1 MAGAGSPDPDRSGI
15 GASLWLPFWSVTI
28 DLRTRDDVDVD
39 TVDVADFFSSELPDL
54 AAERSGLAV
63 PGARELGVRPLT
75 VETPAGTWTLS
86 IEGEHVQVTPGGGGP
101 AVVRLDED
109 EVTDIV
115 HDRRTPMTLMA
126 AGTLDMPAGGL
137 GDFLDWWVVLRSLL
151 DARAVHTAGDVTFT
165 DPEGGALDLE
175 RSFSIDDDPA
185 QLAYFL
191 GEAGYLHLTDVFTP
205 AEMAQVSADIDSA
218 LPRYHDGDGRSWWA
232 TTSDGEQRAVR
243 LQRFQEESAATA
255 ALLEDERLLR
265 LATLTGDG
273 HLPRQQDGNKIE
285 ALVKPIGVVKGI
297 SDLPW
302 HKDCSLGRHSSRC
315 CSLTVGI
322 SVTGADDR
330 SGQLAVVAGSHRALL
345 QPAFFRS
352 SWGLPAV
359 PLPTGTGDVTVHC
372 SCTLHMSH
380 APVDRERRV
389 MYTDFVLPPRA
400 GDDPA
405 PSSAGAVDRVRE
417 RAYKVVSQVP
427 SSARPGASSTL

>member
-1 MAGAGSPDPDRSGI
+1 
-15 GASLWLPFWSVTI
+15 
-28 DLRTRDDVDVD
+28 VDVG
-39 TVDVADFFSSELPDL
+39 TIDVADFFGSELPAL
-54 AAERSGLAV
+54 AAERSALAV
-63 PGARELGVRPLT
+63 PGARELGVRPLS
-75 VETPAGTWTLS
+75 VETAAGTWTLS
-86 IEGEHVQVTPGGGGP
+86 VDGEDVRVRPGDGGH
-101 AVVRLDED
+101 ARVRLDES

-126 AGTLDMPAGGL
+126 AGTLDMPEGQL

-151 DARAVHTAGDVTFT
+151 DARAVHIAGDVTFA
-165 DPEGGALDLE
+165 DRDGGHLDLR
-175 RSFSIDDDPA
+175 RSFSVDDDPA

-191 GEAGYLHLTDVFTP
+191 GEAGFLHLTEVFTP
-205 AEMAQVSADIDSA
+205 QEMAQVSDDIDAA

-232 TTSDGEQRAVR
+232 TTADGEQRAVR

-255 ALLEDERLLR
+255 ALLEDDRLLR
-265 LATLTGDG
+265 LAALTGDG
-273 HLPRQQDGNKIE
+273 HVPRQLGGNKIE

-322 SVTGADDR
+322 SVTSADER
-330 SGQLAVVAGSHRALL
+330 SGQLGVVAGSHRALV
-345 QPAFFRS
+345 QPAFFRD
-352 SWGLPAV
+352 SWDLPAI
-359 PLPTGTGDVTVHC
+359 PLPTRTGDVTVHC

-405 PSSAGAVDRVRE
+405 PSSAGVIDTVRE
-417 RAYKVVSQVP
+417 QAYKVVSQVP
-427 SSARPGASSTL
+427 STVRPPAAQGR

>member
-1 MAGAGSPDPDRSGI
+1 M
-15 GASLWLPFWSVTI
+15 SLRCWAVTI

-39 TVDVADFFSSELPDL
+39 AIDVAEFFSVELPGL

-63 PGARELGVRPLT
+63 PGALELGVRSLT
-75 VETPAGTWTLS
+75 VETAAGVWTLS
-86 IEGEHVQVTPGGGGP
+86 IEGEQVRIRPDGDGE
-101 AVVRLDED
+101 ARVRLDD
-109 EVTDIV
+109 GEVTDIV

-126 AGTLDMPAGGL
+126 AGTLDMPEGGL
-137 GDFLDWWVVLRSLL
+137 ADFLDWWVVLRSLL
-151 DARAVHTAGDVTFT
+151 DERAVHTAGDVTFT
-165 DPEGGALDLE
+165 DRDGGGLDFQ

-191 GEAGYLHLTDVFTP
+191 GQAGYLHLTKVFTA
-205 AEMAQVSADIDSA
+205 AEMAQVSNDIDAA
-218 LPRYHDGDGRSWWA
+218 LPRYFDGDGRSWWA

-243 LQRFQEESAATA
+243 LQRFQEESATTA
-255 ALLEDERLLR
+255 SLLEDERLLR

-273 HLPRQQDGNKIE
+273 HLPREQGGNKIE

-322 SVTGADDR
+322 SVTGADER
-330 SGQLAVVAGSHRALL
+330 SGQLGVVAGSHRALV
-345 QPAFFRS
+345 QPAFFRD

-359 PLPTGTGDVTVHC
+359 PLPTRTGDVTVHC
-372 SCTLHMSH
+372 SCTLHMSQ

-405 PSSAGAVDRVRE
+405 PSSAGVVDRVRE

-427 SSARPGASSTL
+427 STVRPGAPTSATT

>member
-1 MAGAGSPDPDRSGI
+1 M
-15 GASLWLPFWSVTI
+15 VTI
-28 DLRTRDDVDVD
+28 DLRSRDDVDVE
-39 TVDVADFFSSELPDL
+39 TIDVVDFFAKGLPEL
-54 AAERSGLAV
+54 AAERSALAV

-75 VETPAGTWTLS
+75 VETPAGSWTLS
-86 IEGEHVQVTPGGGGP
+86 VDSERVLVSPGHGGH
-101 AVVRLDED
+101 AEVRLDED

-126 AGTLDMPAGGL
+126 AGTLDMPKGEL

-151 DARAVHTAGDVTFT
+151 DGRAVHTAGAVSFT
-165 DPEGGALDLE
+165 DSDGGVLDLQ

-185 QLAYFL
+185 QLAYYL
-191 GEAGYLHLTDVFTP
+191 GEAGYLHLTDVFTC
-205 AEMAQVSADIDSA
+205 AEMAQVSADIDA
-218 LPRYHDGDGRSWWA
+218 AMPHYYDGDGRSWWA

-255 ALLEDERLLR
+255 ALLEDDRLLR

-273 HLPRQQDGNKIE
+273 HVPRDQGGNKIE

-330 SGQLAVVAGSHRALL
+330 SGQLGVVAGSHRALV
-345 QPAFFRS
+345 QPAFFRG

-359 PLPTGTGDVTVHC
+359 PLPTRTGDITVHC
-372 SCTLHMSH
+372 SCTMHMSH
-380 APVDRERRV
+380 APIERERRV

-405 PSSAGAVDRVRE
+405 PSSAGVVDRVRE

-427 SSARPGASSTL
+427 SSSRPETSRAQ